1 MSLFPVLTSGRTQ
14 DKRVEKDCF
23 IFTSCLL
30 HSSCKYVSHTDK
42 VVRKLTNNFAI
53 LLYKRQA
60 E

>member
-1 MSLFPVLTSGRTQ
+1 MLTSGRTQ

-53 LLYKRQA
+53 LLHKRQA